1 MKKIDM
7 HCDTFLRIHNNKNI
21 GLRRNNL
28 HVDIEKLEKS
38 NSIAQFFA
46 LYFDYGKISDNDY
59 LNKLSSM
66 LDTFYKE
73 LEKNSDKIKLA
84 VSRNDLEKNMEE
96 DIISAFL
103 AIEEGGILGNKLCN
117 LRNAYRLGVR
127 LITLT
132 WNYPNYIGFP
142 NNKCEYKNKGLTEYG
157 EYFIEEM
164 NNLGIIIDVSHLSDK
179 GFFDVCKIS
188 KAPFIASHSNSRSIK
203 SHFRNLSDDSIKK
216 LANKG
221 GIIGIN
227 FCSEFLGDSN
237 VSKIKDMII
246 HIKHI
251 KNIGGIDVLAL
262 GSDFDGISSKLEIEN
277 AGKTHLLVEALYES
291 GFKEN
296 EIEKIFYKNAQ
307 RLIKDV
313 IK

>member
-7 HCDTFLRIHNNKNI
+7 HCDTFLRIHNNKNV

-28 HVDIEKLEKS
+28 HVDIQKLEKS

-46 LYFDYGKISDNDY
+46 LYFDYDKINPTDY
-59 LNKLSSM
+59 LNEFSSM
-66 LDTFYKE
+66 VDTFYKE
-73 LEKNSDKIKLA
+73 LEKNSDKIRLA
-84 VSRNDLEKNMEE
+84 VNKFDLEKNIKD

-103 AIEEGGILGNKLCN
+103 AIEEGGILGNKLYN

-142 NNKCEYKNKGLTEYG
+142 NNKYEYRNKGLTEYG
-157 EYFIEEM
+157 KIFIEEM
-164 NNLGIIIDVSHLSDK
+164 NNLGMIIDISHLSDK
-179 GFFDVCKIS
+179 GFFDVCKLS
-188 KAPFIASHSNSRSIK
+188 KDPFIASHSNSRSIK
-203 SHFRNLSDDSIKK
+203 NHFRNLSDDSIKK

-237 VSKIKDMII
+237 ISKIKDMIT

-251 KNIGGIDVLAL
+251 KSIGGIDVLAL

-277 AGKTHLLVEALYES
+277 AGKTHKLVEQLYKS